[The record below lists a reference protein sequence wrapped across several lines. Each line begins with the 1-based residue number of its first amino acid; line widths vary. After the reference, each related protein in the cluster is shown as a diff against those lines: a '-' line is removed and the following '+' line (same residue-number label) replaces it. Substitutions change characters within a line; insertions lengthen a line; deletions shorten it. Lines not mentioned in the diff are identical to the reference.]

1 MDRKQGTKQGR
12 LRLGVQMIFAA
23 LTNGYVAGFLQ
34 GKIYQGTSKQLCL
47 PGLNCYSCPGALGAC
62 PIGSLQAVLSS
73 RNYGFSFYIVGF
85 FLIIGALVGRLVC
98 GWLCPFGLV
107 QDLLHRIPLG
117 RKRKKLPGHSWLRW
131 LKYGVLGILV
141 ILLPLFV
148 VDGVGQGSP
157 WFCEYLCPSGTLFGG
172 WPLLLVNEG
181 LRSAAG
187 WLFAWKNL
195 ILVAVILLSVAVYRP
210 FCQYFCPLGA
220 VYSWFNKIS
229 LYRYQVDLKSCV
241 NCGICQKSC
250 PLDLPV
256 FQIPNSGECI
266 RCGKC
271 KAVCPTGAIQSRF
284 FPGNNEI
291 IKGSPL
297 ERM

>member
-117 RKRKKLPGHSWLRW
+117 KKRKKLPGHGWLRW

-148 VDGVGQGSP
+148 VDEVGQGSP

-181 LRSAAG
+181 LRSVAG

-195 ILVAVILLSVAVYRP
+195 ILVALILLSVAVYRP

>member
-148 VDGVGQGSP
+148 VDEVGQGSP

-181 LRSAAG
+181 LRSVAG

-195 ILVAVILLSVAVYRP
+195 ILVALILLSVAVYRP
-210 FCQYFCPLGA
+210 FCQYLCPLGA